1 MPLLDLGNVIE
12 TADDNLVD
20 EDEGEKSFRELERYL
35 TEAKDII
42 VEQHEIKN
50 YIFVKSVEK
59 NFSGVRKF
67 VDDIKRYRQRLTNPR
82 TWRDHN
88 ENTIYLIKNNIT

>member
-1 MPLLDLGNVIE
+1 MPPLN
-12 TADDNLVD
+12 NLVD
-20 EDEGEKSFRELERYL
+20 ESEGETSFSELERYL

-50 YIFVKSVEK
+50 YRFVKKVEK
-59 NFSGVRKF
+59 NFGGVRKF
-67 VDDIKRYRQRLTNPR
+67 VNDIKHYRQRLTNPR

-88 ENTIYLIKNNIT
+88 DNTMYLN